1 MSIHAFKTRIDK
13 VLTEAIDMNKD
24 QISNGAAENFATYKY
39 LVGVAQTLADMQG
52 RIHDEYVK
60 QLKSTGET
68 HEDN

>member
-13 VLTEAIDMNKD
+13 VLPEAIDMNKD

-39 LVGVAQTLADMQG
+39 LVGVAQTLSDMQG